1 MLNFLDA
8 GGLYPPVSKS
18 FTALKK
24 SLAMTKIQL
33 IGDLDFDLIVLGLKS
48 GDIVWAS
55 SSPQRTTGA
64 MYFERTYNGHT
75 IDCVVWPENYK
86 IVCS

>member
-1 MLNFLDA
+1 MI
-8 GGLYPPVSKS
+8 
-18 FTALKK
+18 
-24 SLAMTKIQL
+24 KIQL
-33 IGDLDFDLIVLGLKS
+33 IGDLDFDLIMLGLKS

-55 SSPQRTTGA
+55 STNKITGA
-64 MYFERTYNGHT
+64 MYFERTYNGQT